1 MDAIEAIHGRRS
13 IRDYQARA
21 VERDLIE
28 AVIWDAVQAPSTPVS
43 GAQPWLFN
51 IIEGGE
57 RIAAYGER
65 AKAHAREHRPNAPG
79 YGWADQPGFSVFFN
93 APTVVVISGAGDNNQ
108 APAECCRAGQ
118 NLMISAHARG
128 LGTCWVGSPML
139 WLGDPAVR
147 AELGVPEG
155 FAPFAV
161 FTLGY
166 PASTPEGTRR
176 GRPRIIW
183 SAS

>member
-13 IRDYQARA
+13 VRDYRVQVVDRP
-21 VERDLIE
+21 LIE
-28 AVIWDAVQAPSTPVS
+28 AVIWDAAQAPSTPVS
-43 GAQPWLFN
+43 GPEPWIFNVIVGAQ
-51 IIEGGE
+51 

-65 AKAHAREHRPNAPG
+65 AKAFARENRPEGVG
-79 YGWADQPGFSVFFN
+79 YGWADRPEFTVFFN
-93 APTVVVISGAGDNNQ
+93 APVVIVICGLGANDQ

-139 WLGDPAVR
+139 WMRDLAVR
-147 AELGVPEG
+147 AELGIPEG
-155 FAPFAV
+155 FEPFSV

-166 PASTPEGTRR
+166 PNGPATGQVRA
-176 GRPRIIW
+176 RPRILW
-183 SAS
+183 SEA